1 MALGELGQEDCK
13 VEAWTVIG
21 KLGRENL
28 LQASHTKNWIYAV
41 RYKEKGANRDK
52 EYEGV
57 VIFKWSGKEGPTIVD
72 HTKVNRG
79 EGVRH

>member
-1 MALGELGQEDCK
+1 M
-13 VEAWTVIG
+13 
-21 KLGRENL
+21 
-28 LQASHTKNWIYAV
+28 